1 MGTAGRRPQVPP
13 RAALMFQGGIGVVGL
28 VAIILFGIPVRY
40 DGVSPGVAVFWG
52 IAGSAATY
60 AVIMMLTRL
69 PGLLRDS
76 LGVQL
81 EQLHRF
87 ACDYSWPVLIALSVF
102 AGVGEELLFRG
113 AIQGWLAQHVHDV
126 VAIVAA
132 SVLFGLVHY
141 LSFTYFILA
150 TGLGLVLGTAYALT
164 DSLVLVMIWHGVYD
178 MIALYCLRRF
188 PRLFG
193 VRVG

>member
-1 MGTAGRRPQVPP
+1 MSHAEKRPQISP
-13 RAALMFQGGIGVVGL
+13 RAALMFQSGIGVVGL
-28 VAIILFGIPVRY
+28 LAIVLFGIPVQL
-40 DGVSPGVAVFWG
+40 DGMSYGVAVFWG
-52 IAGSAATY
+52 VGGSLATY

-69 PGLLRDS
+69 PGLFRES
-76 LGVQL
+76 LESHL

-87 ACDYSWPVLIALSVF
+87 ACDYSWPVLVTLSAL

-113 AIQGWLAQHVHDV
+113 AIQSWLAQYVPAV

-141 LSFTYFILA
+141 LSFTYFIVA
-150 TGLGLVLGTAYALT
+150 TGLGLVLGTAYMLT
-164 DSLVLVMIWHGVYD
+164 DSLLLVMVWHGVYD

-188 PRLFG
+188 PQWFG
-193 VRVG
+193 VRIG